1 MPSITISL
9 NKDDKSFDHLS
20 TTNITCPDNDNNTNT
35 TNHNSKMK
43 RSRFTFQ
50 DIAEEVVAKEK
61 LKTWKRKKQ
70 TSTINEKRSK
80 SVALVGAIM
89 EYLARR
95 RQRKQHQPLINHDQ
109 DSIHAAESTYLL

>member
-1 MPSITISL
+1 
-9 NKDDKSFDHLS
+9 
-20 TTNITCPDNDNNTNT
+20 
-35 TNHNSKMK
+35 MK
-43 RSRFTFQ
+43 RGLFGFQ

-70 TSTINEKRSK
+70 TTNEKRSK

-109 DSIHAAESTYLL
+109 DSIHAAESSYLL